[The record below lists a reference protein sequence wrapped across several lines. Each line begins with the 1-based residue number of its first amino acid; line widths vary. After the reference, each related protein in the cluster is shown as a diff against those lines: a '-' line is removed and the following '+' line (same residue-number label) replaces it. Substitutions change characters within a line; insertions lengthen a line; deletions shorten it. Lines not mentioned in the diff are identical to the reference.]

1 MIERGQ
7 SEAIQLVR
15 DTVSTGNTTIPPM
28 TYLDE
33 EGLEEQFLTED
44 EATQDIAD
52 VTANRVTTPVEM
64 TDTAPLD
71 PIYTQRSQQEEE
83 LDLQPSRGPRS
94 NSMLGVMEQFLDDNY
109 EDILRTSNM
118 QTDFSVITHNS
129 APCQVTAPLRWIV
142 PDGTNRR
149 LEEITD
155 RKKADGTPGSGSSGS
170 MVITLPRIEPY
181 FGTQFFLVDIENG
194 ELFALIQQQ
203 WRRTGLTC
211 AEQPFLITQLME
223 KVERRGQIMQAEIEA
238 EQQTPLVSLQGSQ
251 GQFDAPPPLPAMDEP
266 EVYVVHQD
274 VMDTNMRKNYVRDR
288 MRAALIYVSEY
299 AETQKMLS
307 EDRYRQEDLLVRL
320 RAIFG
325 RVDRVRS
332 QIDQA
337 LQHDD
342 AHRRRRDMRFLL
354 LPTRFPRPESMGQSD
369 VTVWTNWIREETTT
383 VMDQLDEELEAR
395 GDPDDP
401 FNGSANGIFQPLT
414 TSLTLPP
421 PVQTPNNRKDSK
433 FREHSRKS
441 PEKKRDTQE
450 RTNTSVTAR
459 QMEPKIHTQVPQRE
473 FREPSRNSRSPID
486 EAALPSRRNVQLH
499 QMRGEEAIP
508 AVENNLI
515 TFTPLPR
522 NTQERGQQHPQQE
535 PKEQRSH
542 RRRVQDGTWR
552 LNQKQFNTSGN
563 QEISHI
569 SPVEQVNG
577 FTIQEPSVS
586 CLQLPMGKAAD
597 PRVCSKCGN
606 PGHWRKYCQS
616 TTWCR
621 FCTSGTHA
629 TRACKRY
636 SNFVKDNPI
645 ASSRRTTPE
654 HPVRSQQGFP
664 QPPTQRFQAPV
675 IPSTEGS
682 NQRVKQPRVQLNSQD
697 VRMDLRF
704 RHPPPHY
711 SQIPLHRQ
719 IPPVEVN
726 ELGPT
731 IQQGIIHRPKE
742 RTEGNIDGRLQTEV
756 RNERLSEKN
765 DGTNTTQSPCIRPN
779 VRQHNTKM
787 LPEGY
792 QLALNET
799 VRPVFVNHYYAGETV
814 VPGTNRRY
822 IKLDDCDVLSASV
835 QGIHQTQAVEREF
848 IEHSRESLPT

>member
-7 SEAIQLVR
+7 AEAIQLVR

-52 VTANRVTTPVEM
+52 VTVNRVTTPVEV
-64 TDTAPLD
+64 TDMAPLD

-109 EDILRTSNM
+109 EDILRTSNI
-118 QTDFSVITHNS
+118 QPDFSVATHNS
-129 APCQVTAPLRWIV
+129 VPCQVTAPLHWIV

-155 RKKADGTPGSGSSGS
+155 RKKADGTPGSGSLGS
-170 MVITLPRIEPY
+170 MVINLPRIEPY
-181 FGTQFFLVDIENG
+181 FGTLFFLVDIETG

-223 KVERRGQIMQAEIEA
+223 KVERRGQIMQTEIEA
-238 EQQTPLVSLQGSQ
+238 EQQTTVVSLQRSQ
-251 GQFDAPPPLPAMDEP
+251 GQFETPPPLPAMDEP
-266 EVYVVHQD
+266 EVYVIHQD
-274 VMDTNMRKNYVRDR
+274 VMDTNMPKNYVRDR

-307 EDRYRQEDLLVRL
+307 EDKYRQEDLLVRL

-395 GDPDDP
+395 GE
-401 FNGSANGIFQPLT
+401 
-414 TSLTLPP
+414 
-421 PVQTPNNRKDSK
+421 V
-433 FREHSRKS
+433 
-441 PEKKRDTQE
+441 
-450 RTNTSVTAR
+450 
-459 QMEPKIHTQVPQRE
+459 
-473 FREPSRNSRSPID
+473 
-486 EAALPSRRNVQLH
+486 
-499 QMRGEEAIP
+499 IP
-508 AVENNLI
+508 TVENNLI
-515 TFTPLPR
+515 TFTPLPM
-522 NTQERGQQHPQQE
+522 NTQEGRQENPQQE

-552 LNQKQFNTSGN
+552 LNQKQSNTSRN
-563 QEISHI
+563 QEISYI

-577 FTIQEPSVS
+577 FNIEEPSVS
-586 CLQLPMGKAAD
+586 YLQLPTSKAAD

-636 SNFVKDNPI
+636 SNFAKDNPI

-664 QPPTQRFQAPV
+664 CNVFR
-675 IPSTEGS
+675 
-682 NQRVKQPRVQLNSQD
+682 PR
-697 VRMDLRF
+697 
-704 RHPPPHY
+704 
-711 SQIPLHRQ
+711 
-719 IPPVEVN
+719 
-726 ELGPT
+726 
-731 IQQGIIHRPKE
+731 
-742 RTEGNIDGRLQTEV
+742 
-756 RNERLSEKN
+756 
-765 DGTNTTQSPCIRPN
+765 
-779 VRQHNTKM
+779 
-787 LPEGY
+787 
-792 QLALNET
+792 
-799 VRPVFVNHYYAGETV
+799 
-814 VPGTNRRY
+814 
-822 IKLDDCDVLSASV
+822 
-835 QGIHQTQAVEREF
+835 
-848 IEHSRESLPT
+848 